1 MQELDITHKAEFN
14 PNIKQYIFIAGFF
27 LLLVTIIGI
36 PLIPIWILGYGF
48 YFSNRYYKNLECKL
62 TSKHLIYKKGV
73 LHKVSKTIPLENIQ
87 DITYI
92 ENPILRLFGLMI
104 LKIETAGQSNPQ
116 STDMKLIGI
125 VNTEDFK
132 DKIFNQRDL
141 LLENNRRGY
150 ANPEVKSDTDNALLL
165 TEIRDLLKDIRDRW
179 FRDNQPI
186 G

>member
-1 MQELDITHKAEFN
+1 MCMKQAEINQTAEFN

-27 LLLVTIIGI
+27 LFLVTFIGI

-48 YFSNRYYKNLECKL
+48 YFSNKYYKNLDCKL
-62 TSKHLIYKKGV
+62 STKHLIYKKGV

-132 DKIFNQRDL
+132 DKILVQRDL
-141 LLENNRRGY
+141 LLENNRKGTQTSQ
-150 ANPEVKSDTDNALLL
+150 VKSDTDVNTVLL
-165 TEIRDLLKDIRDRW
+165 TEIRDLLRDIREK
-179 FRDNQPI
+179 
-186 G
+186 

>member
-1 MQELDITHKAEFN
+1 MKEIDTTHKVEFN
-14 PNIKQYIFIAGFF
+14 PNIKRYIFIVGFF

-48 YFSNRYYKNLECKL
+48 YFSNRYFKNLECKL

-92 ENPILRLFGLMI
+92 ENPILRFFGLMI

-132 DKIFNQRDL
+132 DKIFIQRDL
-141 LLENNRRGY
+141 LLENNRRGTQTSQ
-150 ANPEVKSDTDNALLL
+150 VKPDTDANTILLA
-165 TEIRDLLKDIRDRW
+165 EIRDMLKDIRDK
-179 FRDNQPI
+179 
-186 G
+186 